1 MQSFDEL
8 VEIVARLRGDDGC
21 SWDRA
26 QTPKTMRP
34 YLLEEAYEVLDALDR
49 GDPAELRKE
58 LGDLL
63 FLLVLLA
70 RMHEEAGDF
79 TINDALTSVAKKM
92 IRRHPHVFDPDY
104 DGPTDDGNM
113 ALWEANKA
121 KERTADSSALDGVP
135 KSLPALL
142 KAHRIGEK
150 AGAVGFDWPDRTGVR
165 AKVAEE
171 LEELDEALESGDEAA
186 IAHEYGDLLLSVVN
200 MGRFLPVG
208 PETALRTA
216 TERFETR
223 FRALEKVLF
232 ERGVPVHSASPET
245 LNDVWELVKTREQV

>member
-8 VEIVARLRGDDGC
+8 VAIVARLRGDNGC

-49 GDPAELRKE
+49 GDSAELRKE

-79 TINDALTSVAKKM
+79 TVNDALTSVAEKM
-92 IRRHPHVFDPDY
+92 IRRHPHVFDPHY
-104 DGPTDDGNM
+104 DGPTDDGDL
-113 ALWEANKA
+113 ALWESNKA
-121 KERTADSSALDGVP
+121 KERSADSSALDGVP
-135 KSLPALL
+135 KGLPALL

-150 AGAVGFDWPDRTGVR
+150 AGAVGFDWPDRSGVR
-165 AKVAEE
+165 AKVEEE
-171 LEELDEALESGDEAA
+171 LAELDEALESGDEDA

-216 TERFETR
+216 TERFERR
-223 FRALEKVLF
+223 FRALEIEIRK
-232 ERGVPVHSASPET
+232 RGLVVHEASPEA
-245 LNDVWELVKTREQV
+245 LNDVWELVKTRE